1 MKMLIKSRGL
11 VPGRT
16 RVVLLEASFW
26 PILKPTRGV
35 AARTTVIDG
44 MNLVSFAFIKS
55 IDLGFSC
62 PGVALN

>member
-1 MKMLIKSRGL
+1 MLIKSQGL

-16 RVVLLEASFW
+16 CMILLEASFW
-26 PILKPTRGV
+26 PILKSTRGV

-44 MNLVSFAFIKS
+44 MNLVSFMFIKN

-62 PGVALN
+62 PGIALN